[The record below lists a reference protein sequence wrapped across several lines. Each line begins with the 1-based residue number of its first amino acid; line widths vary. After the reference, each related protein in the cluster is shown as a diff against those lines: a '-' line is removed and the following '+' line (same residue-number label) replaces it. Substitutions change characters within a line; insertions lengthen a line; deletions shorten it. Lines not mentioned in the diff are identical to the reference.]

1 MDFRMS
7 LNRGVKMMDATL
19 RFVNKTN
26 QPLILGYI
34 DNSAIGLDDQGNRYG
49 TYYNTG
55 LAGMGIIAGNNMDP
69 KFVLQ
74 PAGAGDARFELMW
87 RPGPQD
93 PIGSVFELGM
103 TIREVTTL
111 PGGQHTLGGEY
122 PLRFQGLANG
132 VTGSAAAG
140 GTAGAAPV
148 GGVAGAASGAGASPL
163 LAAGGTTSA
172 PVCGPTGSASGT
184 VNAVAGAAN
193 SVGGQKAA
201 NATSSATNTANN
213 ALSQF
218 SNLKSIFG
226 KKNANAAAANAPA
239 ANTAGASPCVPAVPT
254 AATAPVA

>member
-34 DNSAIGLDDQGNRYG
+34 DNSAIGLDDQGNRYA

-74 PAGAGDARFELMW
+74 PSGAGDARFELMW
-87 RPGPQD
+87 RPNPQD

-103 TIREVTTL
+103 TIREITTL

-132 VTGSAAAG
+132 MTGSAAAS
-140 GTAGAAPV
+140 AGA
-148 GGVAGAASGAGASPL
+148 GGVAPAAGAT
-163 LAAGGTTSA
+163 GA
-172 PVCGPTGSASGT
+172 PVCGPSGSAAGAVST
-184 VNAVAGAAN
+184 VAGAAN

-201 NATSSATNTANN
+201 NATSNATNTANN